1 MIDGGVVRDFEN
13 PGRKLELG
21 AIRFDPVQHF
31 DERFLREV
39 FSERA
44 ISHHAIEQRKHRTLV
59 AAHELPECGIMTL
72 LCPRYNL
79 LIAGG
84 APPSRGSAG
93 KRSPTAHTST
103 SAPAHWTS
111 PRSWRAATASAA
123 V

>member
-84 APPSRGSAG
+84 AQVVRPIFRAYGSPP
-93 KRSPTAHTST
+93 PPT
-103 SAPAHWTS
+103 SAVLPGM
-111 PRSWRAATASAA
+111 